1 MRLVDSVAR
10 SVRTRAPANIRHDDI
25 VSFGREGLLDAARRY
40 DTSRGVSFQA
50 WAALRVRGAIIDGLR
65 AHGVLTRG
73 GNSRVVA
80 HDPSDVS
87 PSETPEDRVANAE
100 IHQAVRASVARLS
113 SRERRMVERMYFDDE
128 SMPRVSAELGV
139 SVSWASR
146 IHARAVAKL
155 GCELRRR
162 RVA

>member
-1 MRLVDSVAR
+1 M
-10 SVRTRAPANIRHDDI
+10 

-40 DTSRGVSFQA
+40 DATRGASFQS
-50 WAALRVRGAIIDGLR
+50 WATLRVRGAIVDGLR
-65 AHGVLTRG
+65 AHGSFTRL
-73 GNSRVVA
+73 GNWRVVM

-87 PSETPEDRVANAE
+87 PAETPEDHLANAE
-100 IHQAVRASVARLS
+100 IHEALRASVARLS

-155 GCELRRR
+155 GGELRRR